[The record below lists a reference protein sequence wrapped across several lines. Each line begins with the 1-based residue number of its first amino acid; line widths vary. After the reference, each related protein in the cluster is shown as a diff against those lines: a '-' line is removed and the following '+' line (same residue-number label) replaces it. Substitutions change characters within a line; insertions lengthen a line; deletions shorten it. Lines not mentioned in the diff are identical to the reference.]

1 MYRGKTHYDYCYNLH
16 FFILCDTWS
25 TVENCL
31 QKILKPPPPAPPHKK
46 STASSLLNPPWK
58 FKMCT
63 PPPFLPTLR
72 TPAPL
77 QKGEGGHCAIG
88 LVKTESGFIV
98 SSIET
103 GLGRWMLVVAV
114 INVDVYPFLN
124 FPDLI
129 YHL

>member
-1 MYRGKTHYDYCYNLH
+1 MYGGKTHYDYCYNLH

-31 QKILKPPPPAPPHKK
+31 QKILKPPPPPTWKNPLPHLYSTPPKNLK
-46 STASSLLNPPWK
+46 CAI
-58 FKMCT
+58 
-63 PPPFLPTLR
+63 PPFLPTLR

-77 QKGEGGHCAIG
+77 QKGGGGHCAIG